1 MKLMD
6 NKAVI
11 NAMLAANIDGY
22 IFIISPSE
30 KNISKSDK
38 EREAKIIGID
48 KSIENLTAFMRSN
61 WRNLAP
67 VMVTPALLAPG
78 IKAITCH
85 KPMINDS
92 RNVIFFQFFLERFV
106 LSAKYK
112 IMPNIKLEKAITLT
126 SRK

>member
-1 MKLMD
+1 MKLID
-6 NKAVI
+6 SIAVK

-61 WRNLAP
+61 
-67 VMVTPALLAPG
+67 
-78 IKAITCH
+78 
-85 KPMINDS
+85 
-92 RNVIFFQFFLERFV
+92 
-106 LSAKYK
+106 
-112 IMPNIKLEKAITLT
+112 
-126 SRK
+126 